1 MTDTAPAPR
10 VLAPG
15 EGTTYDFLGHTFTD
29 KVTVADG
36 CQFCVQEIVQ
46 RPGGEPPL
54 HIHHR
59 EDEAFYLLAGRM
71 TFHLDG
77 RDVQV
82 VPGSFVLAPRGVPH
96 TFTVDSE
103 EARLLQVLGP
113 NGTEAVFRE
122 LAGQALDPAALAS
135 ALAAYGVEIVG
146 PPPRELAPGG
156 ARPDSARAQDRDG
169 QS

>member
-1 MTDTAPAPR
+1 MTDTPPAPR

-59 EDEAFYLLAGRM
+59 EDEAFYL
-71 TFHLDG
+71 DG
-77 RDVQV
+77 REVEV

-113 NGTEAVFRE
+113 TGTEAAFRD
-122 LAGQALDPAALAS
+122 LAGQPLDPAALAA
-135 ALAAYGVEIVG
+135 ALAVYGVEIVG
-146 PPPRELAPGG
+146 PPPRP
-156 ARPDSARAQDRDG
+156 RT
-169 QS
+169 